1 MSNTKWGLIG
11 CMCDNNNYRRKVH
24 DVTGSWGWDM
34 GRAGGREK
42 GGDDMNTV
50 FMHEILKI

>member
-1 MSNTKWGLIG
+1 MIIIITEGKS
-11 CMCDNNNYRRKVH
+11 M

-34 GRAGGREK
+34 GGAGGREK